1 MMQFMLQ
8 TIVPSSQLFILTQC
22 LVDQRAGSKLKLSS
36 TSSTS
41 SVPCVEST
49 WFDGVDKI
57 LFNLK
62 PSDLEFVSWE
72 RQIGFL
78 HLLEP
83 VVRVLALSLNPFIEQ
98 LAKLIATLI
107 ENAQTIRHGE

>member
-22 LVDQRAGSKLKLSS
+22 LVDQRAGSKLRL
-36 TSSTS
+36 SSTS
-41 SVPCVEST
+41 SVPSVEST